1 MESMSNISK
10 VYSPCCKIG
19 KKFLTT
25 PGVWPCF
32 DELQYLQLDTDYD
45 AVSRSMRSMLVIE
58 YEYVRV
64 YAYSVA
70 LQAIT
75 ERRIRDL
82 DLRNTESQAISDQE
96 ITDNEHL
103 RQITAAARSILR
115 TVVYDLVG
123 SVAYIPVR
131 TYSRIL
137 AGSLC
142 LLKVSEASVHPA
154 HSIPYQL
161 TPIETCAIGIN
172 KTEAGISLEMVD
184 AAAEALRNSVTD
196 DLNLCTRWG
205 ELLQTLSSNLRERI
219 EQISSINAT
228 LKKDATPIQSAPV
241 GNQPSINSDPS
252 FFENTPNP
260 LFEASQQNMNPAAM
274 TTLANP
280 DIFSANCVYYPG
292 ANQVTTDINGGASG
306 WDDLSLW
313 LDPLGH
319 ASAANVGQMSWH
331 GDESMYGMPEPFM
344 SSSGVYFN
352 SET

>member
-1 MESMSNISK
+1 
-10 VYSPCCKIG
+10 
-19 KKFLTT
+19 
-25 PGVWPCF
+25 
-32 DELQYLQLDTDYD
+32 
-45 AVSRSMRSMLVIE
+45 MRSMLAIE
-58 YEYVRV
+58 YGYVRV

-75 ERRIRDL
+75 ERRIRDS
-82 DLRNTESQAISDQE
+82 DLRNTQSPVISDQE
-96 ITDNEHL
+96 LTDNEHL

-115 TVVYDLVG
+115 TVVYDI
-123 SVAYIPVR
+123 SVSSLKYIPVR

-142 LLKVSEASVHPA
+142 LLKVSEALVRPARSVL
-154 HSIPYQL
+154 YLL
-161 TPIETCAIGIN
+161 TPLETCAIGIN

-184 AAAEALRNSVTD
+184 AAAAALRNSVTD

-219 EQISSINAT
+219 EQISAIKSNPS
-228 LKKDATPIQSAPV
+228 KDATPIQSAP
-241 GNQPSINSDPS
+241 GNHSSNNSEHS
-252 FFENTPNP
+252 FFESNPNP
-260 LFEASQQNMNPAAM
+260 PFETSQQPINTAA

-292 ANQVTTDINGGASG
+292 ANQVTTDINGVASG

-319 ASAANVGQMSWH
+319 ASAASVGQMPWH
-331 GDESMYGMPEPFM
+331 GDGSMYGMPEPFM

-352 SET
+352 SDT

>member
-1 MESMSNISK
+1 
-10 VYSPCCKIG
+10 
-19 KKFLTT
+19 
-25 PGVWPCF
+25 
-32 DELQYLQLDTDYD
+32 
-45 AVSRSMRSMLVIE
+45 MLAIE
-58 YEYVRV
+58 YGYVRV

-82 DLRNTESQAISDQE
+82 DLRNTESQVMSDQE
-96 ITDNEHL
+96 ITDIEHL

-115 TVVYDLVG
+115 TVVYDIVG

-137 AGSLC
+137 AASLC
-142 LLKVSEASVHPA
+142 LLKVSEASVHSPR
-154 HSIPYQL
+154 SIPHPL
-161 TPIETCAIGIN
+161 TPIETCAIGISKN
-172 KTEAGISLEMVD
+172 EAGISLEMVD
-184 AAAEALRNSVTD
+184 AAAAALRNSVTD

-219 EQISSINAT
+219 EQISAVNGS
-228 LKKDATPIQSAPV
+228 LKKDSTPMHNAPA
-241 GNQPSINSDPS
+241 GNQPSNNSEPS
-252 FFENTPNP
+252 LFENNPNP
-260 LFEASQQNMNPAAM
+260 LFEASQQNMNAAAT
-274 TTLANP
+274 TTLADP

-292 ANQVTTDINGGASG
+292 ANQVTTDINGCASG

-313 LDPLGH
+313 LDPLGR
-319 ASAANVGQMSWH
+319 ASAGNVGQMSWN
-331 GDESMYGMPEPFM
+331 GDGSVYGMPEPLM

>member
-1 MESMSNISK
+1 
-10 VYSPCCKIG
+10 
-19 KKFLTT
+19 
-25 PGVWPCF
+25 
-32 DELQYLQLDTDYD
+32 
-45 AVSRSMRSMLVIE
+45 MLAIE
-58 YEYVRV
+58 YGYVRV

-82 DLRNTESQAISDQE
+82 DLRNTESQVIADQE

-115 TVVYDLVG
+115 TVVFDLVG
-123 SVAYIPVR
+123 SVAYIPVK

-154 HSIPYQL
+154 RSIPYPL
-161 TPIETCAIGIN
+161 TPIETCAIGID

-205 ELLQTLSSNLRERI
+205 ELLQTLCSNLRERI
-219 EQISSINAT
+219 EQISAANGN
-228 LKKDATPIQSAPV
+228 LKKDATPIQSAPA
-241 GNQPSINSDPS
+241 GNQSSSNNEPS
-252 FFENTPNP
+252 FFENTPTP
-260 LFEASQQNMNPAAM
+260 LFDASQQNMNPAAT

-292 ANQVTTDINGGASG
+292 ANQVTTDINGCASG

-331 GDESMYGMPEPFM
+331 GDEGVYGMPEPFM

>member
-1 MESMSNISK
+1 
-10 VYSPCCKIG
+10 
-19 KKFLTT
+19 
-25 PGVWPCF
+25 
-32 DELQYLQLDTDYD
+32 
-45 AVSRSMRSMLVIE
+45 MLAIE
-58 YEYVRV
+58 YGYVRV

-82 DLRNTESQAISDQE
+82 DLRNTESQVTSDQE
-96 ITDNEHL
+96 ITDIEHL

-115 TVVYDLVG
+115 TVVYDIVG

-142 LLKVSEASVHPA
+142 LLKVSEASVHPVR
-154 HSIPYQL
+154 SIPHPL

-219 EQISSINAT
+219 EQISAANGS
-228 LKKDATPIQSAPV
+228 LKKDATPIHSAPA
-241 GNQPSINSDPS
+241 GNRSSTNSDPS
-252 FFENTPNP
+252 SFGNNPNP
-260 LFEASQQNMNPAAM
+260 LFEASRQNINTAAT
-274 TTLANP
+274 TTLADP

-292 ANQVTTDINGGASG
+292 ANQVTTDVNGGASG

-319 ASAANVGQMSWH
+319 ASAGNVGQMSWH
-331 GDESMYGMPEPFM
+331 GDGSMYGMPEPLM
-344 SSSGVYFN
+344 SCLGVYSN